1 MSGMARAHAM
11 VGWGFVGLVALQFFL
26 AGLGMFGASDFT
38 SHAINGTLL
47 LLVALVLVVLA
58 AVGRLGRQA
67 VTLSVLVLFLAALQ
81 HVLPALRDGAPVV
94 AALHPVN
101 ALVLLVIGYAVARG
115 RTLASLTAEPGASR
129 AQAVR

>member
-1 MSGMARAHAM
+1 MSGMARAHAR

-26 AGLGMFGASDFT
+26 
-38 SHAINGTLL
+38 
-47 LLVALVLVVLA
+47 
-58 AVGRLGRQA
+58 GRRA

-81 HVLPALRDGAPVV
+81 HVLPALREGAPVV

-101 ALVLLVIGYAVARG
+101 ALVLLVLGYAVACG
-115 RTLASLTAEPGASR
+115 RTLASLVAEPGASR